1 MRRSGR
7 FLRGVILTAC
17 AGCLAAA
24 GCSQAAYDPATMPAL
39 RERALECLRS
49 GLRYEHLAIVRVQSI
64 EAIQNTVGADELP
77 RLRLALHDEVPA
89 VRFAAGLALGTLR
102 DKVAEPSLRRL
113 LDSAVASDRLV
124 GIFALH
130 RLGDARHTAEL
141 ASALLEDEDPMV
153 RRNAAMLLGRLGE
166 KGALKLLTRAM
177 RDSDRG
183 LRANLL
189 EAMALLG
196 SKEAIATVYA
206 QVYSGIGEE
215 EAFALMVLG
224 QLKNPLYR
232 DMFVQKLESAM
243 HIETKLAAARALGA
257 IGDDSG
263 FDVAM
268 KGLRFT
274 ESSDHGN
281 DPANNRTFRVR
292 QMGALALGAIGD
304 SRAIAGLGK
313 MMNEE
318 GRPRLQIA
326 ASMAILEILGGD
338 RAKSL
343 AVGGS

>member
-1 MRRSGR
+1 M
-7 FLRGVILTAC
+7 VLTAC
-17 AGCLAAA
+17 VGCFTAA
-24 GCSQAAYDPATMPAL
+24 GCSQTTYDPATAPAL
-39 RERALECLRS
+39 RERALECLRL
-49 GLRYEHLAIVRVQSI
+49 GVRYEHLATVRMQSI
-64 EAIQNTVGADELP
+64 EALQNTAGADELP

-102 DKVAEPSLRRL
+102 DKVAESSLRRL
-113 LDSAVASDRLV
+113 LDSEVASDRLV
-124 GIFALH
+124 GVFALH
-130 RLGDARHTAEL
+130 RLGDTRHTAEL
-141 ASALLEDEDPMV
+141 ASALLEDDDPMV
-153 RRNAAMLLGRLGE
+153 RRHAALLLGRLGE
-166 KGALKLLTRAM
+166 KGALKLLTKAM

-189 EAMALLG
+189 ESMALLG

-224 QLKNPLYR
+224 QLKDPQYR
-232 DMFVQKLESAM
+232 DMFAQKLESAM

-257 IGDDSG
+257 IGDGSG

-268 KGLRFT
+268 EGLRFT
-274 ESSDHGN
+274 QSNNQGSDL
-281 DPANNRTFRVR
+281 ANNRTFRVR

-304 SRAIAGLGK
+304 PRGIGALRK

-318 GRPRLQIA
+318 GHPRLQIA
-326 ASMAILEILGGD
+326 ASMAILEILDGD
-338 RAKSL
+338 RAQGL